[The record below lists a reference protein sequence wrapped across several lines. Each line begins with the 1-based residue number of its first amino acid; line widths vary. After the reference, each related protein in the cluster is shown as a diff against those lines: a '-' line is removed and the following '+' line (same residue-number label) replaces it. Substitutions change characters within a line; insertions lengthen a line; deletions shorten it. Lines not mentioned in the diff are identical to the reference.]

1 MKQTSVRV
9 GQAVNTVG
17 QAGNPRKI
25 TGFQTHTSPVLM
37 KHGERWAYFR
47 LNLRCELATEE
58 FIPVSDVV
66 LENFVIIKNNP
77 EWEDPKE
84 LMKRDRINSKRM
96 T

>member
-37 KHGERWAYFR
+37 KHGER
-47 LNLRCELATEE
+47 
-58 FIPVSDVV
+58 
-66 LENFVIIKNNP
+66 
-77 EWEDPKE
+77 
-84 LMKRDRINSKRM
+84 
-96 T
+96 